1 MENIKVNKKSVVF
14 TMKDGSKY
22 KLILAK
28 GKIYR
33 EDRTVVQ
40 TMFPEL
46 ENMLYDCDYK
56 LLSDIDI
63 KRIKYL
69 MKY

>member
-1 MENIKVNKKSVVF
+1 MENIKINKKSVVF

-22 KLILAK
+22 KLILAT
-28 GKIYR
+28 GKIYH
-33 EDRTVVQ
+33 EDGTTVKA
-40 TMFPEL
+40 MFPEL

-56 LLSDIDI
+56 LLSDTDI